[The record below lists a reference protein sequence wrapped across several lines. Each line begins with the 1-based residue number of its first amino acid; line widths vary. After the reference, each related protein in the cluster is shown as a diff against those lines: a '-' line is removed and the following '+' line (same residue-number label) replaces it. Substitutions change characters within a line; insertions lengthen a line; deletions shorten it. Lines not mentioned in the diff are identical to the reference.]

1 MQRLSA
7 QQRGYTGV
15 AHNLCSV
22 LQPRLYT
29 ANECYKRRGRRQRL
43 EGNGAEMQGC
53 QLRYHPP
60 LPRQAGAGGTAP
72 QSHAGELPW
81 EWQHWSTRGW
91 SMGKVCKAAR
101 SEQSCTQTGF
111 PSGARPGIDKGR
123 VQTKAMH
130 TYTSSCRGNGTE
142 HRATPVTENQQ
153 AIAALLNLPLHRS
166 KGGANSSCPVPA
178 VTALPAPPAAAPAL
192 TPSHSVLCI
201 PTLSSSQL
209 RNQFL
214 QLRTAGGGVRIH
226 PPRSALCFVPT
237 SPSAPLLS
245 LQPHSQHC
253 SSSVLQARLPD
264 KQSHLRGSGIFSEHL
279 KLLFLHLAAQCQPQF
294 MLFVHLLREHYLI
307 SHPVRGWGRVFSFS
321 LSPKQVRHKRI
332 GTNTLQNKLPPST
345 TAVCVGSCRQADVA
359 QEVTPSTCLLRSYS
373 VCL

>member
-22 LQPRLYT
+22 LQPRLST

-192 TPSHSVLCI
+192 TPLHSVLCI

-214 QLRTAGGGVRIH
+214 QLRTAGGGGQD
-226 PPRSALCFVPT
+226 SS
-237 SPSAPLLS
+237 SPL
-245 LQPHSQHC
+245 
-253 SSSVLQARLPD
+253 SSVLCPHIPLCPSALPTATLPAL
-264 KQSHLRGSGIFSEHL
+264 QQLR
-279 KLLFLHLAAQCQPQF
+279 AP
-294 MLFVHLLREHYLI
+294 
-307 SHPVRGWGRVFSFS
+307 
-321 LSPKQVRHKRI
+321 
-332 GTNTLQNKLPPST
+332 GTAS
-345 TAVCVGSCRQADVA
+345 RQAITS
-359 QEVTPSTCLLRSYS
+359 QRLWHFLRTPQIAFFTPRCS
-373 VCL
+373 VPTPIHVICAFA